1 LVLALRE
8 ERYSDATAL
17 FREIAALAPR
27 RPRFAILPFSDAALG
42 PGETARY
49 TRLLG
54 IGDVVPTLAS
64 PTQPA
69 FGAFRKRVE
78 TAMTLLGQA
87 DEALAT
93 ELRSL
98 VLRILGATAAG
109 KRRFGS
115 VSSFM
120 LWGTILIDID
130 LHPQLLDV
138 FEALVHE
145 GAHHLLFAVTQDKP
159 LTENPF
165 EDRFSSP
172 LRHDPRPM
180 DGVFHATFVCAR
192 LHYAYRRLAG
202 AMPMLSAVDMDLIAG
217 RLSDYH
223 QRFLDGHETLR
234 RHGRLTP
241 IGERLLSGAEHYV
254 QSAA

>member
-8 ERYSDATAL
+8 KRNSDAAAL
-17 FREIAALAPR
+17 FREIAVLARR

-54 IGDVVPTLAS
+54 IGGVVPTLAS
-64 PTQPA
+64 PDQPA
-69 FGAFRKRVE
+69 FGAFRRRVE
-78 TAMTLLGQA
+78 AAMILLRQA
-87 DEALAT
+87 DETLAT

-98 VLRILGATAAG
+98 VLNILGATATG

-130 LHPQLLDV
+130 LHPQMLDV
-138 FEALVHE
+138 FEALAHE

-159 LTENPF
+159 LTDNPF
-165 EDRFSSP
+165 EDRFRSP
-172 LRHDPRPM
+172 LRPDPRPM

-202 AMPMLSAVDMDLIAG
+202 AMPTLPAVDMDLVAK
-217 RLSDYH
+217 RLSDNH
-223 QRFLDGHETLR
+223 QHFLDGQETLR
-234 RHGRLTP
+234 CHGRLTP
-241 IGERLLSGAEHYV
+241 VGERLLGGAEHYM